1 MNFSAK
7 RLNNLNEMINN
18 DANGNNLMP
27 GSLKSDMHELV
38 CRNMDIKH

>member
-1 MNFSAK
+1 MV
-7 RLNNLNEMINN
+7 NN

-38 CRNMDIKH
+38 RKNKDKKLI